1 MLLRTGILTRLNT
14 GIDHCKKMSETPDSE
29 SATPLAFLTMEEPSS
44 LMPANLLRTAK
55 GPQPKRKAQ
64 QVITTKRKR
73 TTTTAKN

>member
-44 LMPANLLRTAK
+44 LMPANLLRTAE
-55 GPQPKRKAQ
+55 GPHKRKAQ
-64 QVITTKRKR
+64 AVITTKRMR
-73 TTTTAKN
+73 TPTTAKN